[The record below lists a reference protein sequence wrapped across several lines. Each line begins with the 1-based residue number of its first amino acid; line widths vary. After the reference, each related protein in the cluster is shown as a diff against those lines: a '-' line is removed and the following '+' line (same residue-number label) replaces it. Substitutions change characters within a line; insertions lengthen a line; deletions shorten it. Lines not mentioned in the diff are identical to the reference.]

1 VKQAIAG
8 IENKA
13 RDLMEIATV
22 LHGIENEHFNSSHLQ
37 SLQSR
42 IRIGSAIPSERVAQL
57 ARLVDLLNNRRN
69 PFFAPVGVLVC
80 WTTRLA
86 ISIDSWRAR
95 VGPTIK
101 VWESAIG
108 EVEALLSLAAYSFE
122 NPNDPFPEIV
132 DHGLVVESTG
142 LGHPLISTSHC
153 VPNDIQLGDRPRL
166 LLVSGSNM
174 SGKST
179 LLRSVGVNVVLA
191 LAGAPVRAKSMR
203 LSPVV
208 VGATLRVQDSLQAGV
223 SRFFAEITRIR
234 QLVELTK
241 HSPPLLFLFDELLHG
256 TNSHDRVIGA
266 GAILRSLVESGAI
279 GLATTHDLALTALV
293 EELGDR
299 AKNVHFADELID
311 GRLVFDYRMRPGV
324 VRHSNALDLMRA
336 VGLEL

>member
-1 VKQAIAG
+1 
-8 IENKA
+8 
-13 RDLMEIATV
+13 
-22 LHGIENEHFNSSHLQ
+22 
-37 SLQSR
+37 
-42 IRIGSAIPSERVAQL
+42 
-57 ARLVDLLNNRRN
+57 
-69 PFFAPVGVLVC
+69 
-80 WTTRLA
+80 
-86 ISIDSWRAR
+86 
-95 VGPTIK
+95 
-101 VWESAIG
+101 
-108 EVEALLSLAAYSFE
+108 
-122 NPNDPFPEIV
+122 
-132 DHGLVVESTG
+132 
-142 LGHPLISTSHC
+142 
-153 VPNDIQLGDRPRL
+153 
-166 LLVSGSNM
+166 
-174 SGKST
+174 
-179 LLRSVGVNVVLA
+179 
-191 LAGAPVRAKSMR
+191 MR